1 MTDEE
6 TRADPKAV
14 APPDAYGETLLY
26 DYAKHLTTLSL
37 LAIGGV
43 LTVTQT
49 ADRGDVKPP
58 VIAIVLGALAL
69 AGILAF
75 STANGL
81 VAARSTGKV
90 PPPGLPTLLKAATGF
105 LGMGTGGFLMMWW
118 DSLS

>member
-1 MTDEE
+1 MSDDES
-6 TRADPKAV
+6 RADPRAL
-14 APPDAYGETLLY
+14 APAEHYGESLLY
-26 DYAKHLTTLSL
+26 DYSKHLTTLSL

-49 ADRGDVKPP
+49 ADTSDVKPP
-58 VIAIVLGALAL
+58 IVAVILGALAL

-81 VAARSTGKV
+81 VAARSTGKE
-90 PPPGLPTLLKAATGF
+90 PPPGLPTLLKIATAF
-105 LGMGTGGFLMMWW
+105 LGVGTGGFLMMWW

>member
-6 TRADPKAV
+6 TSVDVKAH
-14 APPDAYGETLLY
+14 ATPDTYGETLLY

-49 ADRGDVKPP
+49 ANRADVKPP
-58 VIAIVLGALAL
+58 VIAIVLGALAI

-81 VAARSTGKV
+81 VAARSSGQE
-90 PPPGLPTLLKAATGF
+90 PPRGLPALLKAATGF
-105 LGMGTGGFLMMWW
+105 LGVGTGGFLMMWW

>member
-6 TRADPKAV
+6 TSADPKAL
-14 APPDAYGETLLY
+14 ATPDTYGETLLY

-43 LTVTQT
+43 LTVTET
-49 ADRGDVKPP
+49 ANRADVKPP
-58 VIAIVLGALAL
+58 IVAIVLGAIAL

-81 VAARSTGKV
+81 VAARSRGKD
-90 PPPGLPTLLKAATGF
+90 PPEGLPTLLKIATAF

-118 DSLS
+118 DSLT